1 MPLLEKKL
9 IVKPS
14 KIPDSGLG
22 LFTKE
27 FITNKSFI
35 AEYKGR
41 IITWKEGKHDGE
53 NQYMYFISYKRVID
67 AKRTKK
73 AIAKYANDA
82 RGIKKVKGITNN
94 CVFINDGKKV
104 YIKSIK
110 NIAAGGE
117 ILVKYGKEYWDTI
130 KYNLAIKSDTK

>member
-9 IVKPS
+9 IVKLS
-14 KIPDSGLG
+14 KIPDCGLG

-27 FITNKSFI
+27 FITNQSLI
-35 AEYKGR
+35 VEYKGR
-41 IITWKEGKHDGE
+41 IITWKEGKHDEE

-73 AIAKYANDA
+73 AMAKYANDA
-82 RGIKKVKGITNN
+82 RGINKVKGITNN

-110 NIAAGGE
+110 NIAAGSE
-117 ILVKYGKEYWDTI
+117 ILVRYGKEYWDTI
-130 KYNLAIKSDTK
+130 KYNLAIKSDNK